1 MISFMRSRSFN
12 ADNHTRVKSVR
23 ILEYG
28 ALDSSI
34 RIHPGIRMESTQ
46 YYSRHGDGRYT
57 PVWIGYVNG
66 DSFWLLTVSN
76 TYGPFRTDRL
86 PLLVTNDPSP
96 KILVSDTLPIV
107 RYSYTG
113 TIDEVATLY
122 RLSIGTATCDA
133 SYDYKAEDAAH
144 QPAYKL
150 HGSADGDYAE
160 FVKIPKLDGSDYYN
174 LKVIGVSDDNTHAS
188 SFNSLTESDAVYL
201 STHALHFTSTPA
213 YIADVKFSA
222 ENTLLVKENKH
233 IVGWNAENIAVYSTS
248 IQVDPVEFTEFDTGS
263 RVHGTFRYTSIDGV
277 LPSSSVVVSTDRTIT
292 VSYINI
298 IEPSTV
304 LTFRSHADLNNG
316 GLVRIVSEHGG
327 AANPDRTQGSP
338 NYTIGNGGILRFYNT
353 ITFTGD
359 VAPIVYMDGPGVS
372 MVILGDASYG
382 KPANRRF
389 MAFPDGGFGFRFWDN
404 RLKSLSST
412 NFSVGMVITW
422 CAFDRNRNNEYDS
435 SYIVS
440 PADSQWITLMCIGR
454 ALGNVGLV
462 INSNKLFVGLVGGA
476 TQRATN
482 YINLNIND
490 HNHYYKT
497 ALCLETTE
505 ETIDGVGNAQ
515 TNIIYSVRSQ
525 KYAFSDDVAVG
536 NPDELLDIECSFPKS
551 DIVSYE
557 NLHNS
562 SYLQTFSCVCNNSA
576 ASAND
581 PVCVA
586 ESRLFIGVRSTL
598 DSLFASIL

>member
-1 MISFMRSRSFN
+1 MYP
-12 ADNHTRVKSVR
+12 T
-23 ILEYG
+23 
-28 ALDSSI
+28 
-34 RIHPGIRMESTQ
+34 
-46 YYSRHGDGRYT
+46 
-57 PVWIGYVNG
+57 
-66 DSFWLLTVSN
+66 
-76 TYGPFRTDRL
+76 
-86 PLLVTNDPSP
+86 
-96 KILVSDTLPIV
+96 
-107 RYSYTG
+107 
-113 TIDEVATLY
+113 
-122 RLSIGTATCDA
+122 
-133 SYDYKAEDAAH
+133 
-144 QPAYKL
+144 
-150 HGSADGDYAE
+150 SAD
-160 FVKIPKLDGSDYYN
+160 V
-174 LKVIGVSDDNTHAS
+174 
-188 SFNSLTESDAVYL
+188 DA
-201 STHALHFTSTPA
+201 
-213 YIADVKFSA
+213 
-222 ENTLLVKENKH
+222 
-233 IVGWNAENIAVYSTS
+233 
-248 IQVDPVEFTEFDTGS
+248 VEFTEYTDS
-263 RVHGTFRYTSIDGV
+263 LLIRYTSIHGV
-277 LPSSSVVVSTDRTIT
+277 LPSSSMVVSTDSTTT

-298 IEPSTV
+298 IEPYTV

-327 AANPDRTQGSP
+327 VATADRTQGSP
-338 NYTIGNGGILRFYNT
+338 NYTIGSGGVRRFHNT
-353 ITFTGD
+353 MTFTGD

-372 MVILGDASYG
+372 MVILGDASHG

-422 CAFDRNRNNEYDS
+422 CAFDRNRNDEYDS

-462 INSNKLFVGLVGGA
+462 INSNQLFVGLVGGA
-476 TQRATN
+476 AQRATN
-482 YINLNIND
+482 FINLNIND
-490 HNHYYKT
+490 HNHYHKT
-497 ALCLETTE
+497 ALCLETAE
-505 ETIDGVGNAQ
+505 ETIDGMGNAQ